1 MAFFQESFNL
11 KIGNKGR
18 KDKRLSKNNKWS
30 PILYGLFIWQ
40 QFPENANIT
49 YLETSDLLRNKKKCY
64 FISIDIYGKACVF
77 KAR

>member
-30 PILYGLFIWQ
+30 PILYKLFIWQ
-40 QFPENANIT
+40 QFPENANKHTWKHLI
-49 YLETSDLLRNKKKCY
+49 
-64 FISIDIYGKACVF
+64 F
-77 KAR
+77 

>member
-18 KDKRLSKNNKWS
+18 KDKRLLKNNKWW
-30 PILYGLFIWQ
+30 PIYYRLLIWQ

-49 YLETSDLLRNKKKCY
+49 YLETSDLLRNKNILFSFYRYVWESLY
-64 FISIDIYGKACVF
+64 F
-77 KAR
+77 